1 MRVRISH
8 PLSCLSVA
16 ALLAFAP
23 LAASAQN
30 APMMGGEMKGG
41 NMMGDGM
48 KADDMMKGCD
58 MMGGGMMGGG
68 MMGGGMMGGGM
79 EHMQHMMSMMH
90 EKLSHAGDRIAS
102 LKTELKITESQMPAW
117 TKFSDALLASAKS
130 MEESMDTMHKHM
142 QSGVMPTLLEKLD
155 HHAKMAAEHL
165 ASLQAIKAALDPLYA
180 SFNDEQKKLADGL
193 KIGPMG
199 VM

>member
-1 MRVRISH
+1 MKFQVSH
-8 PLSCLSVA
+8 PLSVLSVA
-16 ALLAFAP
+16 AVLAFAP
-23 LAASAQN
+23 LTVSAQD
-30 APMMGGEMKGG
+30 APMMGGAMKGG

-48 KADDMMKGCD
+48 HGGDGMMKGGD
-58 MMGGGMMGGG
+58 MMS
-68 MMGGGMMGGGM
+68 GGM

-102 LKTELKITESQMPAW
+102 LKSELKITEAQTPAW

-130 MEESMDTMHKHM
+130 MEASMDAM
-142 QSGVMPTLLEKLD
+142 QKWMQFGVAPTLAEKLD
-155 HHAKMAAEHL
+155 HHVQMAAEHL
-165 ASLQAIKAALDPLYA
+165 TNLQAIKAALDPLYA
-180 SFNDEQKKLADGL
+180 SFNYEQKNLADGL

>member
-1 MRVRISH
+1 MSVRISH
-8 PLSCLSVA
+8 PLSCLSFA

-48 KADDMMKGCD
+48 HGGDMMKGD
-58 MMGGGMMGGG
+58 D
-68 MMGGGMMGGGM
+68 MMGGGM

-90 EKLSHAGDRIAS
+90 EKMSHAGDRIAS

-130 MEESMDTMHKHM
+130 MEESMDMMHKNM
-142 QSGVMPTLLEKLD
+142 QPGIMLPLPEKLD
-155 HHAKMAAEHL
+155 HHAKMAAAHVTN
-165 ASLQAIKAALDPLYA
+165 LQAIKAALDPLYA
-180 SFNDEQKKLADGL
+180 SFSDEQKKIADGL

-199 VM
+199 LM

>member
-1 MRVRISH
+1 MKFQVSH
-8 PLSCLSVA
+8 PLSVLSVA
-16 ALLAFAP
+16 AVLAFAP
-23 LAASAQN
+23 LAASAQD
-30 APMMGGEMKGG
+30 APMMGGAMKGG

-58 MMGGGMMGGG
+58 MMGGGI
-68 MMGGGMMGGGM
+68 

-117 TKFSDALLASAKS
+117 TKFSDALLSSAKS
-130 MEESMDTMHKHM
+130 MEESMDAMHKHM
-142 QSGVMPTLLEKLD
+142 QSGVMLTLPEKLD
-155 HHAKMAAEHL
+155 HHAQMAAAHITNL
-165 ASLQAIKAALDPLYA
+165 LAIKAALDPLYA
-180 SFNDEQKKLADGL
+180 SFSDEQKKLADGL

-199 VM
+199 LM

>member
-1 MRVRISH
+1 MKIRISH

-16 ALLAFAP
+16 AVLAFAP
-23 LAASAQN
+23 LAVSAQN
-30 APMMGGEMKGG
+30 SPMMGGETKGG

-58 MMGGGMMGGG
+58 MMGGGM
-68 MMGGGMMGGGM
+68 

-90 EKLSHAGDRIAS
+90 EKLAHAGDRIAS

-130 MEESMDTMHKHM
+130 MEESMDMMHKRM
-142 QSGVMPTLLEKLD
+142 QSGVMPTLPEKLD
-155 HHAKMAAEHL
+155 NHAKMAAEHL
-165 ASLQAIKAALDPLYA
+165 ASLQAIKAALDPLYV
-180 SFNDEQKKLADGL
+180 SFSDEQKKLADGL